1 MPAPNRETIID
12 GYNIIHKIWRPG
24 SEKASMAE
32 LRDRLES
39 MLSAYR
45 KATRRHVTVVY
56 DGGPGPGPRSSS
68 GAIDVVFSGSDRTAD
83 QRIVELVRALNSRAG
98 LVTVVTS
105 DREIRRHVIA
115 WGASCS
121 DSESFISEL
130 EERGLGGRPGATR
143 RAGKGASREKT
154 GSQPL
159 DDAEV
164 ERWLKL
170 FGRGS

>member
-1 MPAPNRETIID
+1 MPTPSRETVVD
-12 GYNIIHKIWRPG
+12 GYNLIHKLWRPG
-24 SEKASMAE
+24 SETASMAT

-45 KATRRHVTVVY
+45 KVARRHVTVVY
-56 DGGPGPGPRSSS
+56 DGGPGPGARSSS
-68 GAIDVVFSGSDRTAD
+68 GAIEVVFSGSDRTAD
-83 QRIVELVRALNSRAG
+83 QHIVELVRNLKARAG

-121 DSESFISEL
+121 ASESFIGEL
-130 EERGLGGRPGATR
+130 EALGLV
-143 RAGKGASREKT
+143 GKPIPARLALKGCSPKKT

-159 DDAEV
+159 GDAEV
-164 ERWLKL
+164 EQWLKL
-170 FGRGS
+170 FERGS

>member
-1 MPAPNRETIID
+1 MPAPNRETIVD
-12 GYNIIHKIWRPG
+12 GYNLIHKLWRPG
-24 SEKASMAE
+24 REKASMTE

-56 DGGPGPGPRSSS
+56 DGGAGPGARTSS

-83 QRIVELVRALNSRAG
+83 QRIVELVRTLRSRAG

-105 DREIRRHVIA
+105 DREIRLHVIA
-115 WGASCS
+115 WGGSCT
-121 DSESFISEL
+121 DSESFITEL
-130 EERGLGGRPGATR
+130 DSLGLGGRPGSS
-143 RAGKGASREKT
+143 SRSTKRIDRKKT
-154 GSQPL
+154 GTQPL
-159 DDAEV
+159 DDTEV

-170 FGRGS
+170 FGRGI